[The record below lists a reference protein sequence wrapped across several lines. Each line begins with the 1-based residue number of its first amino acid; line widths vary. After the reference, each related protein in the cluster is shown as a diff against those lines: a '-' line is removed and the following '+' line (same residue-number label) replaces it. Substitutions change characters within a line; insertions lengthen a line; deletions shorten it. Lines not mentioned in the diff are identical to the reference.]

1 MITPA
6 EIVSIDPFSD
16 RSHAGS
22 GAAFLVLMAFLLA
35 FGFIRTSARMTRAVS
50 WWPGGVETD
59 GMHLHHLVWGIVLMA
74 LCGFLGFAIPL
85 QAPWWHIVAIGFGIG
100 VGLTL
105 DEFALWVHLE
115 DVYWTEQGRASLDAV
130 VCATVFAALVVIG
143 TRPFGLDEPAS
154 VLGTALII
162 SVSLGLAIICFAKG
176 RVALGV
182 FGLFIPLVSLYGTL
196 TLGRPDSPWAKWRYD
211 ARKRERARE
220 RFADDRPL
228 VRLRRRVADMIAGAP
243 SPPSA
248 PGE

>member
-1 MITPA
+1 MITLA
-6 EIVSIDPFSD
+6 EIFSVDPFSD
-16 RSHAGS
+16 RTRSGS

-35 FGFIRTSARMTRAVS
+35 FLFIRTSARMTRSVS

-85 QAPWWHIVAIGFGIG
+85 QTPWWHLVAIGFGVG

-143 TRPFGLDEPAS
+143 TQPFGLNEPAS
-154 VLGTALII
+154 VLGTAAIVVVCL
-162 SVSLGLAIICFAKG
+162 SLSIICFAKG

-182 FGLFIPLVSLYGTL
+182 FGLFIPLVSLYGVV
-196 TLGRPDSPWAKWRYD
+196 TLGRPESPWSKWRYD
-211 ARKRERARE
+211 DDKRRRAQE

-228 VRLRRRVADMIAGAP
+228 VRLRRRLADMIAGAP

-248 PGE
+248 PDE